1 MIIIN
6 DLHLAKELIQF
17 LGNTYR
23 CWNNEILEKKLKLIG
38 FKTKILVFKDKK
50 SKPVKNIYAKLGT
63 QKPNFCWRGSFR
75 CSAPGNIK
83 DWSSHPFKP
92 KIKNGKL
99 IGRGA
104 SDMKTSVVSLGSCC

>member
-17 LGNTYR
+17 PSVTPTDAG
-23 CWNNEILEKKLKLIG
+23 IMKFLEKKLKLIG

-63 QKPNFCWRGSFR
+63 QKPNFCYAG
-75 CSAPGNIK
+75 
-83 DWSSHPFKP
+83 H
-92 KIKNGKL
+92 
-99 IGRGA
+99 
-104 SDMKTSVVSLGSCC
+104 